1 MSYFDGYHNKALVVI
16 PPHHE
21 LRRRTNRRN
30 EEMGSP
36 VPEDA
41 INAMKGEFVLL
52 QGVLV
57 LSISSQLH
65 FASGEI
71 GDL

>member
-1 MSYFDGYHNKALVVI
+1 MSYFDPFNKALVVI
-16 PPHHE
+16 PPHYE

-36 VPEDA
+36 VPENA
-41 INAMKGEFVLL
+41 IHAMKGEFVLL

-57 LSISSQLH
+57 LSISIQLH